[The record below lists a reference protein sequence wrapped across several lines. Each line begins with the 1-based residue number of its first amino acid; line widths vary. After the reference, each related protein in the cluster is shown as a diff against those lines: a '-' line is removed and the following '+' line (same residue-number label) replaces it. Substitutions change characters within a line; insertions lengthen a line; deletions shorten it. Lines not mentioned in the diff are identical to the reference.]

1 MNYDKIEHYSYGKL
15 IFELIKLAELH
26 KFEVKL
32 IGQEKFKKINAVYP
46 IYRITINPEAKIKFC
61 IATGMHGDEIAG
73 PLSIYYLLKNPKKY
87 FDPKICYY
95 IYPTISPTAFDLRRR
110 FDDDNKELN
119 SLSQKTLRNRCYH
132 EIKCYF
138 KDFKKLKIDAF
149 LSIHEDVGQEK
160 FYAYINSYDQEIYEQ
175 IMKNGKR
182 HFGIME
188 RRKIDGRFSNR
199 KGMIIGGHDRSTEDW
214 IFTHKKPFVCLT
226 TETPAKNKDLKLR
239 IDTDLK
245 NIQILNKY
253 IIKNIKL

>member
-1 MNYDKIEHYSYGKL
+1 MNYDKIENYSYGKL

-119 SLSQKTLRNRCYH
+119 TLSKTTLRNRSYH

-138 KDFKKLKIDAF
+138 NDFKKLKIDAF
-149 LSIHEDVGQEK
+149 LSIHEDVIQKK
-160 FYAYINSYDQEIYEQ
+160 FYAYVNSNNQEVYKQ
-175 IMKNGKR
+175 IMENGKK
-182 HFGIME
+182 HFGIIE
-188 RRKIDGRFSNR
+188 RKNIYGRFSNQN
-199 KGMIIGGHDRSTEDW
+199 GIVIGSHDRSTENW
-214 IFTHKKPFVCLT
+214 IFTHKKPFICLT
-226 TETPAKNKDLKLR
+226 TETPAQNINLNHR
-239 IDTDLK
+239 IETNLK